1 MQDDDLHP
9 VFEPAGRDLQQRMS
23 LRGSGTQRGKGDDDD
38 DDGGG
43 DRRSDSIPKKID
55 LAFC

>member
-1 MQDDDLHP
+1 
-9 VFEPAGRDLQQRMS
+9 MS
-23 LRGSGTQRGKGDDDD
+23 LRGSGTQKRKGDDDDD

-43 DRRSDSIPKKID
+43 DRHGDSIPKKID